1 MDEEINKNFDN
12 SLVREPLIE
21 ERRLVGTLIT
31 GKPSASAY
39 IVASITILIMMAATL
54 FFWRGPEILTDLLPA
69 VNSQIFQHGQ
79 WWRVFTAMFIHSDI
93 EHLFSNMYML
103 WIFTFFVFGY
113 FGFGAFPL
121 ISILLSAVVNLIA
134 VKTYSPNVE
143 LIGASG
149 LVYIL
154 GGFWLTLYLFI
165 QRQYTVLNR
174 FIRVL
179 GIAFMIFWPSTF
191 VATTSYR
198 THALG
203 FLAGVLMGIYYFS
216 KNKDE
221 IRSHEKY
228 HITLV

>member
-1 MDEEINKNFDN
+1 MNEGVNTTFD
-12 SLVREPLIE
+12 EPLIE
-21 ERRLVGTLIT
+21 ERRLVGTMIT

-39 IVASITILIMMAATL
+39 IVASVTILIMMIMTL
-54 FFWRGPEILTDLLPA
+54 FFWRGPEIWTDLLPA
-69 VNSQIFQHGQ
+69 VNSQIFQHKQ
-79 WWRVFTAMFIHSDI
+79 WWRIFTAMFVHSDL

-113 FGFGAFPL
+113 FGFSAFPVT
-121 ISILLSAVVNLIA
+121 SIVLSAVVNLVA
-134 VKTYSPNVE
+134 VTTYSPNIE

-165 QRQYTVLNR
+165 QRQYSIINR

-203 FLAGVLMGIYYFS
+203 FAVGILMGAFYFY
-216 KNKDE
+216 KNRTE

-228 HITLV
+228 QISLV